1 MSISYIP
8 AELRRQVRSDAGR
21 RCGYCLSSEMITG
34 IPLEIEHL
42 IPESLGGKT
51 VRENLWL
58 ACHSCNKFKGNRIQF
73 TDPLTKKR
81 VYFFNPRTENWY
93 KHFHWSLD
101 GLFIIGDTPYGRST
115 IEALQLN
122 NEYVVEARSAWVIA
136 GWHPPVD

>member
-34 IPLEIEHL
+34 RPLEIEHL
-42 IPESLGGKT
+42 IPESLAGKT

-73 TDPLTKKR
+73 IDPVTKK
-81 VYFFNPRTENWY
+81 VYCFNPRTQNGY
-93 KHFHWSLD
+93 KHFYWSLD
-101 GLFIIGDTPYGRST
+101 GLFIIGKTTCGRAT
-115 IEALQLN
+115 IAGLQLN
-122 NEYVVEARSAWVIA
+122 NEYVLEARRAWVLV
-136 GWHPPVD
+136 GWHPPTD